1 MGNINF
7 FENLKSVY
15 IIAEAG
21 VNHNGNI
28 NIAKDLIDKAKDVGA
43 DAVKFQSYKANKL
56 ANVNTPKVNYQ
67 KFNAIKSDETHL
79 EMLQKYE
86 LSEVDHINLKNYC
99 DKKNID
105 FLSTPY
111 DVESAKLLTRLN
123 VKMFKVASADL
134 VDFQLHKYLSS
145 TYKPVIISTGMSS
158 LEEIEKTLK
167 IYDLQK
173 SSIILL
179 HCVSNYPCSI
189 KSINLNSMALLKNY
203 FKLPVGYSDHSSD
216 YITASISVALS
227 SKVYEKHLTLDKK
240 MEGPDHKASSNP
252 EEFLNLVNEIRKTEI
267 ILGNYSK
274 SIKEEELEMRKISRK
289 SLYLAKDVK
298 YSQNVKESDFNLKR
312 PGIGISPLE
321 IPNIVGK
328 TYLRD
333 ISEGEL
339 LKKEDFKL

>member
-7 FENLKSVY
+7 FEKLKSVY

-56 ANVNTPKVNYQ
+56 ANVNTPKVQYQ
-67 KFNAIKSDETHL
+67 KFNAINSDETHL

-86 LSEVDHINLKNYC
+86 LSEDDHIYLKNYC

-189 KSINLNSMALLKNY
+189 KSINLNSIALLKNY

-252 EEFLNLVNEIRKTEI
+252 EEFLNIVNEIRKTEI

-289 SLYLAKDVK
+289 SLYLARDVK
-298 YSQNVKESDFNLKR
+298 YSQYVKESDFNLKR

-339 LKKEDFKL
+339 LKKEDIKL

>member
-7 FENLKSVY
+7 FEKLKSVY

-56 ANVNTPKVNYQ
+56 ANVNTPKVKYQ
-67 KFNAIKSDETHL
+67 QFNAINSDETHL
-79 EMLQKYE
+79 EMLKKYE
-86 LSEVDHINLKNYC
+86 LSEDDHINLKNYC

-158 LEEIEKTLK
+158 IEEIEKTLN

-173 SSIILL
+173 SSVILL

-189 KSINLNSMALLKNY
+189 KSINLYSIAFLKNY

-216 YITASISVALS
+216 SITASISVALS
-227 SKVYEKHLTLDKK
+227 TKVYEKHLTLDKK

-252 EEFLNLVNEIRKTEI
+252 EEFLNLVNDIRKTEI

-274 SIKEEELEMRKISRK
+274 SIKKEELEMRKISRK

-298 YSQNVKESDFNLKR
+298 YNQYIKERDFNLKR

-321 IPNIVGK
+321 IPNIIGK

>member
-7 FENLKSVY
+7 FEKLKSVY

-56 ANVNTPKVNYQ
+56 ANENTPKVKYQ
-67 KFNAIKSDETHL
+67 KFNAINSHETHL

-86 LSEVDHINLKNYC
+86 LSEDDHIYLKNYC

-189 KSINLNSMALLKNY
+189 NSINLNSIALLKNY

-216 YITASISVALS
+216 SITASISVSLS

-252 EEFLNLVNEIRKTEI
+252 EEFLNIVNEIRKTEI

-289 SLYLAKDVK
+289 SLYLARDVK
-298 YSQNVKESDFNLKR
+298 YSQYVKESDFNLKR

>member
-7 FENLKSVY
+7 FEKLKSVY

-28 NIAKDLIDKAKDVGA
+28 NIAKDLIDKAKYVGA

-56 ANVNTPKVNYQ
+56 ANVNTPKVKYQ
-67 KFNAIKSDETHL
+67 KLNAINSDETHL
-79 EMLQKYE
+79 EMLQRYE
-86 LSEVDHINLKNYC
+86 LSEDDHINLKNYC

-134 VDFQLHKYLSS
+134 VDFQLHKYISS

-158 LEEIEKTLK
+158 LDEIEKTLK
-167 IYDLQK
+167 IYDLKK

-189 KSINLNSMALLKNY
+189 KSINLNSIALLNNY

-227 SKVYEKHLTLDKK
+227 SKVYEKHLTLNKK
-240 MEGPDHKASSNP
+240 MEGPDHKASANP
-252 EEFLNLVNEIRKTEI
+252 EEFLNIVNEIRKTEI

-274 SIKEEELEMRKISRK
+274 SIKKEELEMRKISRK
-289 SLYLAKDVK
+289 SLYLARNVK
-298 YSQNVKESDFNLKR
+298 YSQYVKESDFNLKR

>member
-1 MGNINF
+1 MKKT
-7 FENLKSVY
+7 L

-56 ANVNTPKVNYQ
+56 ANENTPKVKYQ
-67 KFNAIKSDETHL
+67 KFNAINSHETHL

-86 LSEVDHINLKNYC
+86 LSEDDHIYLKNYC

-158 LEEIEKTLK
+158 LDEIEKTLK

-189 KSINLNSMALLKNY
+189 QSINLNSIALLKNY

-216 YITASISVALS
+216 PITASISVALS
-227 SKVYEKHLTLDKK
+227 AKVYEKHLTLDKK

-252 EEFLNLVNEIRKTEI
+252 EEFLNLVNDIRKTEI

-298 YSQNVKESDFNLKR
+298 YSQHVKECDFNLKR

-339 LKKEDFKL
+339 LKKEDF